1 MKKIFSAVIL
11 VLSLASCI
19 KEVFEVPGDQ
29 NIDVTGTVTLN
40 FGVTIPDAQTVS
52 TKSISAQE
60 IKSMTVIVFDERGY
74 LVEAKD
80 VDLTDYN
87 VLDKNNTRQE
97 FGVRLHQSVS
107 PRTLHFVANSPVAA
121 DDISFGTEAEIMT
134 SLVTSPSEVDGNVVY
149 PDAYWQMVKVNR
161 LLEQEKNTLCDEGGL
176 LYSIPL
182 IRNFAKITVVENLEN
197 FTLTGFEL
205 INIPKRGTVAPYNP
219 SSGLGSFQQY
229 FNPENKKGLN
239 YIDLYQ
245 NYTGFMPMDFNPSTD
260 LLPNIPGNEH
270 SWNTN
275 SKYTYER
282 TYGDNPTAVLIKGK
296 YGNGSET
303 YYKAEI
309 FGFINGQPH
318 NYNIL
323 RNIEYTITITNVLGD
338 GYGNAGAAAGG
349 VAGNNISYS
358 AETQNYS
365 NISDG
370 NCRLFVEYISKRVVS
385 NDQFTIKYKFVPDI
399 SFPNTVSNGVGGT
412 NPIQI
417 SLAPKT
423 EDDALTDADET
434 GIPVIKRVGET
445 AQWEVRKSNGAIYVD
460 GEGWSYIDI
469 TPNPVTLGQDT
480 VLEEDMTFT
489 ATTEIDGQTYV
500 LSRTVKLSKRNPYP
514 IVVSCPKDVSRQ
526 LGAEVLVETYIPTGL
541 DEFMF
546 PLVFSI
552 EASALTLYPNSDAG
566 IVMPV
571 VSGQSIITTQ
581 PKNTFHYERTLT
593 YAEYEELVTRQIDL
607 DGDGEGTNPPE
618 SMKLVPSY
626 FKTNKAQSDTQVY
639 VYNEYF
645 GLANDSVVTATN

>member
-60 IKSMTVIVFDERGY
+60 ITSMTVIVFDERGY

-80 VDLTDYN
+80 VDVTDYF
-87 VLDKNNTRQE
+87 DKNTRQE
-97 FGVRLHQSVS
+97 FGVSLHQSVS

-134 SLVTSPSEVDGNVVY
+134 RLVTSSSEVDGNVVY

-161 LLEQEKNTLCDEGGL
+161 LLEQEKNTLCDKGGL

-182 IRNFAKITVVENLEN
+182 IRNFAKITVVENLPN
-197 FTLTGFEL
+197 FELIGFEL
-205 INIPKRGTVAPYNP
+205 INIPIRGTVAPYNP

-229 FNPENKKGLN
+229 FNSEKKGLN
-239 YIDLYQ
+239 YNDLYQ

-260 LLPNIPGNEH
+260 LLPNIPGNNH

-309 FGFINGQPH
+309 FGFIDGQPH

-323 RNIEYTITITNVLGD
+323 RNIEYTITITNVLGH
-338 GYGNAGAAAGG
+338 GYSTASAAADG

-399 SFPNTVSNGVGGT
+399 SSPNTVSNGVGGT

-460 GEGWSYIDI
+460 SEGWSYIDI
-469 TPNPVTLGQDT
+469 TPNPVTLGEDT

-489 ATTEIDGQTYV
+489 ATTTIDDQTYV

-514 IVVSCPKDVSRQ
+514 IKVSCPKNVSRQ
-526 LGAEVLVETYIPTGL
+526 LGVEVLVETYIPTGL

-552 EASALTLYPNSDAG
+552 EASALTLYPNPSRG

-607 DGDGEGTNPPE
+607 DGTEGPNPAE

>member
-260 LLPNIPGNEH
+260 LLPNIPENNH
-270 SWNTN
+270 TWNTN

>member
-11 VLSLASCI
+11 VLSLTSCI

-52 TKSISAQE
+52 TKSISAQK
-60 IKSMTVIVFDERGY
+60 ITSMTVIVFDERGY

-80 VDLTDYN
+80 VDVTDYN
-87 VLDKNNTRQE
+87 VLDKNNESQ
-97 FGVRLHQSVS
+97 GLKVSLHQSVS

-121 DDISFGTEAEIMT
+121 DDIPFGTEAEIMT
-134 SLVTSPSEVDGNVVY
+134 SLVTSSSEVDGNVVY

-161 LLEQEKNTLCDEGGL
+161 LLEQEKNKLCDQGGL

-182 IRNFAKITVVENLEN
+182 IRNFAKITVVENLKN

-205 INIPKRGTVAPYNP
+205 INIPTRGTVAPYNP

-229 FNPENKKGLN
+229 FNSEKKGLN

-260 LLPNIPGNEH
+260 LLANIPGNNH
-270 SWNTN
+270 TWNTN

-309 FGFINGQPH
+309 FGFIDGQPH

-338 GYGNAGAAAGG
+338 GYGNAGAAADG

-370 NCRLFVEYISKRVVS
+370 NCRLFVEYTSKRVVS

-399 SFPNTVSNGVGGT
+399 SSPNTVSNGVGGT

-417 SLAPKT
+417 SLVPKT
-423 EDDALTDADET
+423 EDDALTTANET
-434 GIPVIKRVGET
+434 GIPVINRDGEN

-460 GEGWSYIDI
+460 SEGWSYIDI

-489 ATTEIDGQTYV
+489 ATTTIDNQTYV

-514 IVVSCPKDVSRQ
+514 IKVLCPETVSRQ
-526 LGAEVLVETYIPTGL
+526 LGAEVLVTTYIPTGL

-552 EASALTLYPNSDAG
+552 EASALTLYPNPGAG

-571 VSGQSIITTQ
+571 VSGQSIITNQ

-593 YAEYEELVTRQIDL
+593 YAEYEVLQTQQIDL
-607 DGDGEGTNPPE
+607 DANLKK
-618 SMKLVPSY
+618 SMKLVPSS

-645 GLANDSVVTATN
+645 GLAYDSFVTSTN

>member
-52 TKSISAQE
+52 TKSISANK
-60 IKSMTVIVFDERGY
+60 ITSMTVIVFDERGY

-80 VDLTDYN
+80 VDVTDYN
-87 VLDKNNTRQE
+87 VLDKNNIRQDFE
-97 FGVRLHQSVS
+97 VILHQSVS

-121 DDISFGTEAEIMT
+121 DDILFGTEAEIMT
-134 SLVTSPSEVDGNVVY
+134 SLVTSSSEVDGNY

-161 LLEQEKNTLCDEGGL
+161 LLEQEKNTLCDNGGL

-182 IRNFAKITVVENLEN
+182 IRNFAKITVVENLAN
-197 FTLTGFEL
+197 FELIGFEL
-205 INIPKRGTVAPYNP
+205 INIPTRGTVAPYNP

-229 FNPENKKGLN
+229 FNSEKKGLN
-239 YIDLYQ
+239 YNDLYQ

-260 LLPNIPGNEH
+260 LLPNIPGNNH
-270 SWNTN
+270 VWNKN

-309 FGFINGQPH
+309 FGFIDGQPH

-323 RNIEYTITITNVLGD
+323 RNIEYTITITNVLGH
-338 GYGNAGAAAGG
+338 GYSTASAAADG

-399 SFPNTVSNGVGGT
+399 SSPNTVSNGVGGT

-423 EDDALTDADET
+423 KDDILTEANET
-434 GIPVIKRVGET
+434 GIPVIKRVGEN

-514 IVVSCPKDVSRQ
+514 IKVSCPKNVSRQ
-526 LGAEVLVETYIPTGL
+526 LGVEVLVETYIPTGL

-552 EASALTLYPNSDAG
+552 EASALTLYPNPSRG

-607 DGDGEGTNPPE
+607 DGTEGPNPAE

>member
-1 MKKIFSAVIL
+1 M
-11 VLSLASCI
+11 LSLASCI

-40 FGVTIPDAQTVS
+40 FGVTIPDVQTVS

-60 IKSMTVIVFDERGY
+60 ITSMTVIVFDERGY

-80 VDLTDYN
+80 VDVTDYF
-87 VLDKNNTRQE
+87 DDNTRKE
-97 FGVRLHQSVS
+97 FEVSLHQSVF

-121 DDISFGTEAEIMT
+121 DEITFGTEAEIMT

-161 LLEQEKNTLCDEGGL
+161 LLAQEKNTTLCGNGGL

-229 FNPENKKGLN
+229 FNSEKKGLN

-260 LLPNIPGNEH
+260 LLPNIPGNGH
-270 SWNTN
+270 SWNTK

-309 FGFINGQPH
+309 FGFIDGQPH

-323 RNIEYTITITNVLGD
+323 RNIEYTITITNVLGH
-338 GYGNAGAAAGG
+338 GYGNAGAAADG

-399 SFPNTVSNGVGGT
+399 SSPNTVSNGVGGT

-423 EDDALTDADET
+423 KDDILTEANET
-434 GIPVIKRVGET
+434 GIPVIKRVGEN

-514 IVVSCPKDVSRQ
+514 IKVSCPKDVSRQ

-552 EASALTLYPNSDAG
+552 EASALTLYPNPSRG

-593 YAEYEELVTRQIDL
+593 YAEYEVLQTGQIDL

-618 SMKLVPSY
+618 SMKLVPSS

>member
-40 FGVTIPDAQTVS
+40 FGVTIPDVQTVS

-60 IKSMTVIVFDERGY
+60 ITSMTVIVFDERGY

-80 VDLTDYN
+80 VVVTDYF
-87 VLDKNNTRQE
+87 DNNTRQE
-97 FGVRLHQSVS
+97 FGVSLHQSVS

-121 DDISFGTEAEIMT
+121 NDIPFGTEAEIMT

-161 LLEQEKNTLCDEGGL
+161 LLDQEKNTLCGQGGL

-205 INIPKRGTVAPYNP
+205 INIPTRGTVAPYNP

-229 FNPENKKGLN
+229 FNSEKKGLN

-260 LLPNIPGNEH
+260 LLPNIPGNGH

-296 YGNGSET
+296 YGNRSET

-309 FGFINGQPH
+309 FGFIDGQPH

-338 GYGNAGAAAGG
+338 GYENAGAAAGG

-385 NDQFTIKYKFVPDI
+385 NDQFTIKYKFVPNI
-399 SFPNTVSNGVGGT
+399 SSPDEVSNSVGGT

-445 AQWEVRKSNGAIYVD
+445 AQWEVRKLSNNEIYVD
-460 GEGWSYIDI
+460 DEGWSYIDI
-469 TPNPVTLGQDT
+469 TPNPVTLGEDT

-514 IVVSCPKDVSRQ
+514 IKVSCPETVSRQ
-526 LGAEVLVETYIPTGL
+526 LGAEVLVKTYIPTRL

-552 EASALTLYPNSDAG
+552 EASALTLYPNPSRG

-593 YAEYEELVTRQIDL
+593 YAEYEVLQTEQIDL
-607 DGDGEGTNPPE
+607 DGDGEGTNPPV

-626 FKTNKAQSDTQVY
+626 FKTNKAQSDTDVY

-645 GLANDSVVTATN
+645 GLAYDSFVTSNN

>member
-52 TKSISAQE
+52 TKSISAQA

-80 VDLTDYN
+80 VDVTDYN
-87 VLDKNNTRQE
+87 VLDNNNTRE
-97 FGVRLHQSVS
+97 VFKVTLHQSVS
-107 PRTLHFVANSPVAA
+107 PRTLHFVANSPKAA
-121 DDISFGTEAEIMT
+121 DDIPFGTEAEIMT
-134 SLVTSPSEVDGNVVY
+134 SLVTSSSEVGGNVVY

-161 LLEQEKNTLCDEGGL
+161 LLEQEKDTLCDNGGL

-205 INIPKRGTVAPYNP
+205 INIPIRGTVAPYNP

-229 FNPENKKGLN
+229 FNSEKKGLN

-260 LLPNIPGNEH
+260 LLPNIPGNNH
-270 SWNTN
+270 SWNTY

-309 FGFINGQPH
+309 FGFIDGQPH

-323 RNIEYTITITNVLGD
+323 RNIEYTITITNVLGH
-338 GYGNAGAAAGG
+338 GYSTASAAADG

-399 SFPNTVSNGVGGT
+399 SSPNAVSNGVGGT

-417 SLAPKT
+417 TLAPKT
-423 EDDALTDADET
+423 EDDALTEANET

-445 AQWEVRKSNGAIYVD
+445 AQWEVRKTSNDAIYVD
-460 GEGWSYIDI
+460 SEGWSYIDI

-500 LSRTVKLSKRNPYP
+500 LSRTVKLSKRNPYS
-514 IVVSCPKDVSRQ
+514 IKVSCPKNVSRQ

-552 EASALTLYPNSDAG
+552 EASALTLYPNSGAG

-571 VSGQSIITTQ
+571 VSGQSIITNQ

-593 YAEYEELVTRQIDL
+593 YAEYEELVTESIDL
-607 DGDGEGTNPPE
+607 DGEGPNAAK

-626 FKTNKAQSDTQVY
+626 FKTNKAQSDTDVY

>member
-52 TKSISAQE
+52 TKSISAQK
-60 IKSMTVIVFDERGY
+60 ITSMTVIVFDERGY

-80 VDLTDYN
+80 VDVTDYN
-87 VLDKNNTRQE
+87 VLDKNNTRKDFE
-97 FGVRLHQSVS
+97 VRLHQSGS

-134 SLVTSPSEVDGNVVY
+134 RLVTSSSKVDGNVVY

-161 LLEQEKNTLCDEGGL
+161 LLEQEKNTTLCGQGGL

-182 IRNFAKITVVENLEN
+182 IRNFAKITVVENLAN
-197 FTLTGFEL
+197 FELIGFEL
-205 INIPKRGTVAPYNP
+205 INIPTRGTVAPYNP

-229 FNPENKKGLN
+229 FNSEKKGLN

-260 LLPNIPGNEH
+260 LLPNIPGKDH
-270 SWNTN
+270 GWNTD

-309 FGFINGQPH
+309 FGFIDGQPH

-323 RNIEYTITITNVLGD
+323 RNIEYTITITNVLGH
-338 GYGNAGAAAGG
+338 GYGNAGAAADG

-445 AQWEVRKSNGAIYVD
+445 AQWEVRKLSNNEISVD
-460 GEGWSYIDI
+460 SEGWSYIDI

-514 IVVSCPKDVSRQ
+514 IKVSCPKNVSRQ
-526 LGAEVLVETYIPTGL
+526 LGVEVLVETYIPTGL

-552 EASALTLYPNSDAG
+552 EASALTLYPNPSRG

-607 DGDGEGTNPPE
+607 DGTEGPNPAE